1 MPPKINGKAAARTKN
16 NTGRGSRYL
25 LSSAECSEDD
35 DSGSDDSSYDD
46 GAGDS
51 ASDGN
56 NIVDDSPLDE
66 VRVEIPSPVGSQL
79 LVATRCCDLQYT
91 AVLH

>member
-1 MPPKINGKAAARTKN
+1 MMIRAAT
-16 NTGRGSRYL
+16 TL
-25 LSSAECSEDD
+25 PTMME
-35 DSGSDDSSYDD
+35 
-46 GAGDS
+46 GDS